1 MAAAAAATAVLQPHA
16 AAVVTK
22 TPVGTAMVGKQTTIN
37 NQLKAAAATATETAT
52 MAMTATT
59 MTKSTKATYASL
71 AHLPT

>member
-1 MAAAAAATAVLQPHA
+1 MA
-16 AAVVTK
+16 
-22 TPVGTAMVGKQTTIN
+22 GKQTTIN

-52 MAMTATT
+52 MTATM